1 MIPGDPLGP
10 LDPLEGLDPT
20 PEERLAFYE
29 ALDEVEA
36 EEAAGL
42 YGDDDDG
49 AGSWHDQLH
58 AIGESLD
65 DAYGTSAA
73 VAAEDEEDAEWL
85 ATRPSAED
93 RLARAISRIEAGT
106 YTPPGFFR
114 PPRDIGGGL
123 ALSCGEALDDFGRCA
138 SRFHQAGCMTVTEG
152 AAATGDATA
161 AEAWNATLRGMP
173 SAVDVAAAA
182 AELGLATPAS
192 PEPGYGLDMWADL
205 LDTSDPLSYPE
216 IHAQV
221 LAGMGEPGSP
231 PPQVRGSGPDVSWL
245 REALGLR

>member
-1 MIPGDPLGP
+1 VIPGGPLGP

-49 AGSWHDQLH
+49 AGPWHDQLH

-65 DAYGTSAA
+65 DAYATSAA
-73 VAAEDEEDAEWL
+73 VAAEDDEDAQWL
-85 ATRPSAED
+85 ATRPND
-93 RLARAISRIEAGT
+93 VDKMARAISRIEAGT

-123 ALSCGEALDDFGRCA
+123 ALSCGEALDAFGRCA
-138 SRFHQAGCMTVTEG
+138 SRYHQAGCSAVVAS
-152 AAATGDATA
+152 AAATGSAT
-161 AEAWNATLRGMP
+161 EAQAWRDTLNARQIDP
-173 SAVDVAAAA
+173 DV
-182 AELGLATPAS
+182 LGLQLATPAI
-192 PEPGYGLDMWADL
+192 PEPGTGTDMWADL
-205 LDTSDPLSYPE
+205 LETGEPSSHQE
-216 IHAQV
+216 IYAQV
-221 LAGMGEPGSP
+221 LAGMGEPGPP
-231 PPQVRGSGPDVSWL
+231 PPQVRGSGPDVRWL
-245 REALGLR
+245 REALGL